1 MTLNHPLTRR
11 AALQGI
17 AAWAGVARLA
27 HAAEP
32 SADGRLVETPP
43 PARIFFD
50 TDMDS
55 DCDDAGALALLHAL
69 ADRGEAEILAVAA
82 SSLYRW
88 SVPCIEVINR
98 YYGRPDLPLGAP
110 KRDAVDSHAGSKYAR
125 AIAESTA
132 TRWKT
137 NADAPDATEVY
148 RQTLASQPDGSA
160 IIVSVGDVTNIRNLL
175 RSGPDTHSPLAGP
188 DLVRCKVIR
197 WVCMGGRYP
206 SHLDPRVFG
215 NFKTDP
221 AATVAAARDWPIEV
235 VFSGLGDNILT
246 GLRLNQTPP
255 ENPVRRAYELYLA
268 KQPARPSWDPIA
280 VLYAVRPKA
289 PFWRRRTEGHNHILP
304 NGTNQW
310 RSEPDSSN
318 HVLLELVPGADEE
331 VGRTI
336 DELIIQP
343 PRHPGP

>member
-1 MTLNHPLTRR
+1 MTLNHPITRR

-17 AAWAGVARLA
+17 AAWAGVARFA

-32 SADGRLVETPP
+32 STVDRFVEKQPP
-43 PARIFFD
+43 VRIIFD

-55 DCDDAGALALLHAL
+55 DCDDAGALALLHVL

-88 SVPCIEVINR
+88 SVPCIEAINR
-98 YYGRPDLPLGAP
+98 YYGRPDLPIGAP

-125 AIAESTA
+125 AIAESVA
-132 TRWKT
+132 TRWQANT
-137 NADAPDATEVY
+137 DAPDATEVY
-148 RQTLASQPDGSA
+148 RRTLASQPDHSVV
-160 IIVSVGDVTNIRNLL
+160 IVSVGDLTNIRNLL
-175 RSGPDTHSPLAGP
+175 RSGPDNHSGLAGP
-188 DLVRCKVIR
+188 ELVRRKVIR

-221 AATVAAARDWPIEV
+221 AATVEAARDWPLEV

-246 GLRLNQTPP
+246 GSRLKETPP
-255 ENPVRRAYELYLA
+255 KNPVRRAYELYLG
-268 KQPARPSWDPIA
+268 KQPARPSWDLIA
-280 VLYAVRPKA
+280 VLYAVRPDA
-289 PFWRRRTEGHNHILP
+289 PFWRRRTEGYNHIFP
-304 NGTNQW
+304 NGTNEW
-310 RSEPDSSN
+310 RSEPDSST
-318 HVLLELVPGADEE
+318 HVLLELVAGADEE

-343 PRHPGP
+343 PRHIAP